1 MVDPKQLKGT
11 RALMTSR
18 PQTGIR
24 YGSARVAWVNLP
36 QRPAGK
42 NTGQFRDT
50 MRTAP
55 RLTAIKSTKVATG
68 KIVGTKGGMSKAR
81 VGWRT
86 GKSFSKPKAVGV
98 K

>member
-36 QRPAGK
+36 QHPAGK
-42 NTGQFRDT
+42 NTGQFRDM

-55 RLTAIKSTKVATG
+55 RLKPIKSTKVSTG
-68 KIVGTKGGMSKAR
+68 KAMGTKGGVSKAR

-86 GKSFSKPKAVGV
+86 SKSFVKPTATGV